1 MPRSGRF
8 LRFLGP
14 ATLVAVGYMDPGN
27 WATDLEGGTRF
38 GYQLLW
44 VLVASNVVALL
55 LQSLAA
61 RLGLVAGAD
70 LAQACRQHFST
81 RVNFSLWFLAELAI
95 IACDLAELLGS
106 AVALNL
112 LFGVPMVYGALLT
125 LFDVFLIL
133 ALQRRGADRLEATV
147 LTLLVTVAICLG
159 VELALAKPNLA
170 EVASGLRPTL
180 SAGSLYV
187 AIGIVGATIMPHNL
201 YLHSGLVKRCGPR
214 PEDEHQRRILR
225 RSFYGTALALNLA
238 LLVNAAILVLAA
250 AAFSKTPGAVSDL
263 QSAYHL
269 LAPVLGT
276 GLASVLFA
284 VGLLCSGTSATI
296 TGTLA
301 GQIVM
306 EGFLRIRLPAF
317 QRRVFTRGL
326 AIVPAV
332 AVLAWAGESGTMRLL
347 LASQVIL
354 SLQLPFAIVP
364 LIRFTSDPQ
373 LMGRF
378 ANPSWIKLAA
388 GTSGVFITAAN
399 GALISRTLDDLRQ
412 HSPIA
417 AGLFAVAALAALAL
431 LGWVCVVPLRRDAPG
446 EVSDIQRA
454 EWARKFR
461 PNS

>member
-1 MPRSGRF
+1 
-8 LRFLGP
+8 
-14 ATLVAVGYMDPGN
+14 MDPGN

-44 VLVASNVVALL
+44 VLVASNLVALL

-70 LAQACRQHFST
+70 LAEACRRHFST
-81 RVNFSLWFLAELAI
+81 KVNFSLWFLAELAI

-147 LTLLVTVAICLG
+147 LTLLVTIAVCLG
-159 VELALAKPNLA
+159 FELVLAKPNLA

-180 SAGSLYV
+180 STGSLYV

-201 YLHSGLVKRCGPR
+201 YLHSALEKRQGRAP
-214 PEDEHQRRILR
+214 DAVSQRRVLR

-250 AAFSKTPGAVSDL
+250 AVFSKTPGAVSDL

-306 EGFLRIRLPAF
+306 EGFLRIKLPAF
-317 QRRVFTRGL
+317 QRRALTRGV

-364 LIRFTSDPQ
+364 LIRFTSDAQ

-378 ANPSWIKLAA
+378 ANASWIRFAA
-388 GTSGVFITAAN
+388 GASGLVITAAN
-399 GALISRTLDDLRQ
+399 GALISRTLEDLRQ
-412 HSPIA
+412 HAPIA
-417 AGLFAVAALAALAL
+417 AGLFALAALAALAL
-431 LGWVCVVPLRRDAPG
+431 LGWVCVVPLRRDGSG
-446 EVSDIQRA
+446 EITAVERA